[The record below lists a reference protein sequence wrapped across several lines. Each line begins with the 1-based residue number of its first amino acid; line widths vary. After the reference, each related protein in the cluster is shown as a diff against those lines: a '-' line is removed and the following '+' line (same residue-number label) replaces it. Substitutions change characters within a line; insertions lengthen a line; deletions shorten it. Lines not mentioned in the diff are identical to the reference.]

1 MTLTEIITALQA
13 AKIDIADAITAKG
26 GTVAEGDG
34 YLDFAAAI
42 AGIQAGPGPGPE
54 YGLITYTAAIPSAAV
69 IMVS

>member
-42 AGIQAGPGPGPE
+42 AGIQAGPGPE

>member
-1 MTLTEIITALQA
+1 MTITEIVTALRA
-13 AKIDIADAITAKG
+13 AKIDIADAITVKG

-34 YLDFAAAI
+34 FSDFAAAI
-42 AGIQAGPGPGPE
+42 AGIQAGPE